1 MTNREI
7 KKESKI
13 IIKGKRGNALS
24 IILFNVTFC
33 LGITAISYG
42 AIRLSDSLFSFE
54 ALSSGR
60 VITFIITGFALL
72 VLSVFAL
79 CVYSSASV
87 GEKAWYGGIASGKSN
102 YRKRLFFWF
111 KPAFSLRAFR
121 FKFLLFGI
129 KALLTLL
136 FLLPSAA
143 VLWSIYYLARTGGL
157 EVYLFVSLA
166 GGSALLALCGLI
178 FRFIVVQRYFI
189 AEYLFSS
196 DPRLTP
202 ILALR
207 QSCNLLDGH
216 ILEIVKFKLSF
227 IPWYIACVTVL
238 PLLYFLPY
246 YKASCCTVAKK
257 ITV

>member
-7 KKESKI
+7 KKESKR

-24 IILFNVTFC
+24 MILFNVAFC

-42 AIRLSDSLFSFE
+42 AIRLSDSFFSSE
-54 ALSSGR
+54 ALASGR
-60 VITFIITGFALL
+60 LITFIITGFALL
-72 VLSVFAL
+72 ILSVFAL

-87 GEKAWYGGIASGKSN
+87 GEKAWYGGVASGKNN

-111 KPAFSLRAFR
+111 KPVFSLRAFR

-129 KALLTLL
+129 KALLALL
-136 FLLPSAA
+136 FLFPSVA

-178 FRFIVVQRYFI
+178 FRFIAVQRYFI

-207 QSCNLLDGH
+207 QSRNLLDGH

-227 IPWYIACVTVL
+227 IPWYIACIIIL
-238 PLLYFLPY
+238 PLFYFLPY

>member
-7 KKESKI
+7 KKESKKM
-13 IIKGKRGNALS
+13 IKGKRGNALS
-24 IILFNVTFC
+24 IILFNAAFC

-42 AIRLSDSLFSFE
+42 AIKLSDLLFVNE
-54 ALSSGR
+54 ALPSGR
-60 VITFIITGFALL
+60 LITFIITGFILL
-72 VLSVFAL
+72 VLSFFAL
-79 CVYSSASV
+79 CVYSSAAV
-87 GEKAWYGGIASGKSN
+87 GEKAWYGGVAAGKSN

-111 KPAFSLRAFR
+111 KPAFSFRAFR
-121 FKFLLFGI
+121 FKLLLFSV

-136 FLLPSAA
+136 FFLPSAA
-143 VLWSIYYLARTGGL
+143 VFWSIYYLARTGGL

-166 GGSALLALCGLI
+166 GGSTLLALCGLI
-178 FRFIVVQRYFI
+178 FRFIAVQRYFI

-202 ILALR
+202 SLALR
-207 QSCNLLDGH
+207 QSRNLLDGH
-216 ILEIVKFKLSF
+216 ILEIARFKLSF
-227 IPWYIACVTVL
+227 VPWFFACVTVL

-257 ITV
+257 ITL